1 MSDTA
6 EQVSRRN
13 LIRLPEVER
22 RTGLSATQI
31 YRSIRAGTFPKGIKT
46 GHRTVVWV
54 EDEVDRYV
62 EDLIKQRDG
71 DTA

>member
-6 EQVSRRN
+6 AQRN

-22 RTGLSATQI
+22 RTGKSATQI
-31 YRSIRAGTFPKGIKT
+31 YRDIRAGTFPKGIKT
-46 GHRTVVWV
+46 GHRSVVWV
-54 EDEVDRYV
+54 EDEIDRYV

-71 DTA
+71 DSA